1 MRDENH
7 SDENAAL
14 HRTKTNR
21 KRGLAKQ
28 TEKGIGIA

>member
-21 KRGLAKQ
+21 KRLAKQ